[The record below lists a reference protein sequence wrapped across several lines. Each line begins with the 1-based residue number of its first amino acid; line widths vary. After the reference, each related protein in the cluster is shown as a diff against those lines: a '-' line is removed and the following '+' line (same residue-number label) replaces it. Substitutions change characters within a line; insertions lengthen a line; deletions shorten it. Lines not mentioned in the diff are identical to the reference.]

1 MKDLHYNYKYN
12 LRYIL
17 INKLGNIKNNIEVPF
32 IKKLI
37 FLINIKNIE
46 NIDER
51 QIYNY
56 FYLFKFFLGKKAY
69 ISKNKKVYH
78 LGKWYYSFNIQI
90 IINNKDMYCLLL
102 YIYNNIL
109 FEIDKSLL
117 KLEFIKNKNIEKI
130 YTIFYLI
137 NEDNSIYNEYKT
149 NYGLFNLKSPIK
161 IYFYLIGVDEIS
173 KKIFIENI
181 LKKNIK

>member
-1 MKDLHYNYKYN
+1 MKDLHFIYKYN
-12 LRYIL
+12 IRYI
-17 INKLGNIKNNIEVPF
+17 IMNKLGSIKNY
-32 IKKLI
+32 IKIPYINKLI

-46 NIDER
+46 NMDER

-56 FYLFKFFLGKKAY
+56 FYLFKFFLGRKSY
-69 ISKNKKVYH
+69 IIKNKKIYH
-78 LGKWYYSFNIQI
+78 LGKWYYSFNVQI
-90 IINNKDMYCLLL
+90 IINNKDLYYLLY

-109 FEIDKSLL
+109 YEIDKSLI
-117 KLEFIKNKNIEKI
+117 KLNFTNRKKIKGVYN
-130 YTIFYLI
+130 IFYLI

-173 KKIFIENI
+173 KRLFIGNLLRKKI
-181 LKKNIK
+181 K